1 MSITKGRIQ
10 EPQKVVIYGPQGV
23 GKTSLAALFPNP
35 LFLDTERGTRRM
47 NVDRVEIESLKH
59 FNEEIAAIPSGK
71 DYAEY
76 QTVVVDTIDW
86 LEAKV
91 KELVVATY
99 SMKDRSYGREESF
112 IGDEILKLLNSFT
125 PLLESGKHVVLLAHS
140 ATVKMELPDVA
151 AAFDRYELDMGK
163 KHVAPL
169 VKHWADHLLFLKN
182 KISVSQDED
191 GKNKGVGKG
200 ERILCTSTTAAYDA
214 KIRVPDAL
222 SVGEFPVKS
231 PEDGIAIIKGIFES
245 VGAPWGASKPSEKPA
260 APSPNGARGNPAT
273 GTDPSPSET
282 KGTAAATPA
291 QKPVRRDQEPD
302 ADEIPGVNPEV
313 AKLDELFKADV
324 DAVNSFLIARRE
336 ISEGQSY
343 ADVSPA
349 YRSRVLKQPAEFLKA
364 ARAHGKPVPANA

>member
-1 MSITKGRIQ
+1 
-10 EPQKVVIYGPQGV
+10 
-23 GKTSLAALFPNP
+23 
-35 LFLDTERGTRRM
+35 M
-47 NVDRVEIESLKH
+47 NVDRIEIESLKH
-59 FNEEIAAIPSGK
+59 FNEEISAIPNGK

-76 QTVVVDTIDW
+76 QTVVIDTVDW

-91 KELVVATY
+91 KELVVASY
-99 SMKDRSYGREESF
+99 SLKDRSYNREESF
-112 IGDEILKLLNSFT
+112 IGDEMMKILNNLT
-125 PLLESGKHVVLLAHS
+125 PLLTSGKHVVLLAHS

-182 KISVSQDED
+182 KIAVREVED

-245 VGAPWGASKPSEKPA
+245 VGAPWGASKPA
-260 APSPNGARGNPAT
+260 APSPNGAQGNPAT
-273 GTDPSPSET
+273 GADPSPSET

-291 QKPVRRDQEPD
+291 QKPVRRDHEPD
-302 ADEIPGVNPEV
+302 ADEIPGVNPEI

-336 ISEGQSY
+336 IAEGQSY

-349 YRSRVLKQPAEFLKA
+349 YRARILKQPAEFLKA
-364 ARAHGKPVPANA
+364 ARAHSKPVPATA

>member
-47 NVDRVEIESLKH
+47 NVDRIEIESLKH
-59 FNEEIAAIPSGK
+59 FNEEIAAIPTGK

-76 QTVVVDTIDW
+76 QTVVIDTIDW

-91 KELVVATY
+91 KELVVASY

-112 IGDEILKLLNSFT
+112 TADEIMKILNNLT
-125 PLLESGKHVVLLAHS
+125 PLLTSGKHVVLLAHS

-182 KISVSQDED
+182 KIAVREVED

-222 SVGEFPVKS
+222 SVGEFSVKS

-245 VGAPWGASKPSEKPA
+245 VGAPWGASKPA
-260 APSPNGARGNPAT
+260 APSPNGAQGKPAT
-273 GTDPSPSET
+273 GVNPSPGET
-282 KGTAAATPA
+282 KVPAVATPA
-291 QKPVRRDQEPD
+291 QKLVPRDQEPG
-302 ADEIPGVNPEV
+302 ADDIPGVPDPEI
-313 AKLDELFKADV
+313 AKLDSLLKGDV

-336 ISEGQSY
+336 IAEGQSY

-349 YRSRVLKQPAEFLKA
+349 YRSRILRKPAEFLKA
-364 ARAHGKPVPANA
+364 ARAHGAPVPAHA